1 MNYLRQSKALK
12 AILLLA
18 LLCLFVA
25 CSDEITPDSVS
36 EESAPPAPSA
46 SLETPDIVNY
56 DINPLTGRA
65 PVEVQTEGTRPI
77 AVMVDNITAALP
89 QTGISLADVIYEAET
104 EGGIT
109 RLMALFSDPNAI
121 TAIGPVRSVRSQFA
135 ELAMAQNAILVN
147 IGSSSYAEDLL
158 NYFGYQNVDGIY
170 LGETA
175 FKFDALR
182 ADTAGNQHAWYTDS
196 TKIAAGI
203 ASYSIPTTGGYYPL
217 FNFSENDTEVI
228 EVGKVASLIN
238 FRFSTVAAVEFAYNG
253 ETGLY
258 QKNYNGAPQ
267 IDVLDNAQ
275 LAFDNLFVLF
285 CDVTLE
291 PDGYVT
297 NFALTQGEG
306 VYINGGKYIDITWQ
320 KGDPDDQLKVFGED
334 GEEITVAQG
343 KSYIA
348 MVAKSRQGTLTIS

>member
-1 MNYLRQSKALK
+1 MNFIRQSKTLK
-12 AILLLA
+12 AVLLLA

-25 CSDEITPDSVS
+25 CSDDDDTPIAPS
-36 EESAPPAPSA
+36 ESTPPAPSA

-56 DINPLTGRA
+56 DINPLTGKV
-65 PVEVQTEGTRPI
+65 PVEGQAEGTRPI

-147 IGSSSYAEDLL
+147 IGSSTYADDLL
-158 NYFGYQNVDGIY
+158 NYFGYQNVDGLY
-170 LGETA
+170 LGETS
-175 FKFDALR
+175 FKFDAPR
-182 ADTAGNQHAWYTDS
+182 AQAVGNQHAWYTDS
-196 TKIAAGI
+196 AKIAAGI
-203 ASYSIPTTGGYYPL
+203 ATYTIPTTGGYYPL
-217 FNFSENDTEVI
+217 FTFSEDDTAVI
-228 EVGKVASLIN
+228 ESGKVASLVN
-238 FRFSTVAAVEFAYNG
+238 FKFSTVSAVEFIFNA

-258 QKNYNGAPQ
+258 QKSYNGAPQ
-267 IDVLDNAQ
+267 QDVLDNSQ

-306 VYINGGKYIDITWQ
+306 VYVNDGKYIDVTWR
-320 KGDPDDQLKVFGED
+320 KGNPDDQLKVYGED

-348 MVAKSRQGTLTIS
+348 MVAKSRQGTLVIS